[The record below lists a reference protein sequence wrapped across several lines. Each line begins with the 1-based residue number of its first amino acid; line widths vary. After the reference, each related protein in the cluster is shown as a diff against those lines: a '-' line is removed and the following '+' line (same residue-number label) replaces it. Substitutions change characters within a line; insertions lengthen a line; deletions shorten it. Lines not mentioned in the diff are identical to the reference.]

1 MSLITKRLLSDQ
13 ILIRLNSG
21 FVDVSS
27 PVQKED
33 VWLAIE
39 QKVNSMFKM
48 QHFSM
53 TLPSGETIPENL
65 SLAEYENVAITN
77 GDGLSCSITLPVM
90 PISLPRNMGVQAVI
104 PNGLLPCIPLMA
116 GQRNLLRTDQLLN
129 DLMGEIGYELIG
141 KKIKLT
147 KDLTP
152 FEITTATLQLV
163 VLDISLYSEDDMLP
177 IPADYEQQIIDDLIK
192 QFSPIQPQPSIV
204 SNYPEPTKT

>member
-1 MSLITKRLLSDQ
+1 MSLITKRYLSDI

-33 VWLAIE
+33 IWAAIE

-48 QHFSM
+48 QQFSM

-65 SLAEYENVAITN
+65 AMAEYENVAITD
-77 GDGLSCSITLPVM
+77 GDGFSCKIILPVM
-90 PISLPRNMGVQAVI
+90 PISLPRNAGIYTVMPSGCQ
-104 PNGLLPCIPLMA
+104 PLIPLLA
-116 GQRNLLRTDQLLN
+116 GQRHLLRTDALLN
-129 DLMGEIGYELIG
+129 DLMGEVGYEVIG
-141 KKIKLT
+141 KTLKLT

-152 FEITTATLQLV
+152 FQITTATLQLV
-163 VLDISLYSEDDMLP
+163 VMDISLYGENDMLP

-192 QFSPIQPQPSIV
+192 AFAPIQPQASIV
-204 SNYPEPTKT
+204 SNYAEPTKP